1 VNVLKPHKRNDLL
14 ALVRADISFREIE
27 RRLGVRRE
35 TVSRYAREAGLR
47 EVDSKAATLEGMAT
61 GSACQKRPEEGTRPP
76 ASSEA
81 LPAKVPKRAQSA
93 CGPYQSW
100 IEKQI
105 LLGRNAMAIYQDLVE
120 RFGFC
125 HRYNSVKRFVR
136 CLKRKAPEVYDVLEF
151 LPGEEAQV
159 DYGQGALTLHP
170 KTGRYRRPR
179 LFIMTLRYSRRSFRK
194 VVWESSK
201 VIWARLHEEAFR
213 YFGGCPQ
220 YVVLDNLKE
229 GVIKP
234 DIYRPV
240 LNATYAAMLAHY
252 DVVAD
257 PARVEDPDRKGTVE
271 KAIDHTQSTCLKG
284 LKFDSIEAQNEKLM
298 SWEERWASKRVHGRA
313 KRQVEEMFQEEKP
326 HLKGLPLVG
335 FRYFDQEERT
345 VWSDTLIEVKGSYY
359 HAPPEFIGH
368 RIPIRIFESTI
379 EVLNPKTLEVVRR
392 HVRSHRKGK
401 YNIDD
406 KDRIFNPCRD
416 TYRLFQQAD
425 RIGEATGKL
434 SRLIFADEGRAG
446 QRRVMAL
453 VALDRKFPREEIER
467 ASALVLSR
475 GGRRGYFVKRLLQA
489 GAGSEGNGKN
499 SEVARPALGL
509 VQSHE
514 LIRDVEDYGA
524 FFLQHARLNPCN
536 NQKEN
541 HVNDHD

>member
-1 VNVLKPHKRNDLL
+1 VNVLKPHKRNDVL
-14 ALVRADISFREIE
+14 ALARANISFREIE

-35 TVSRYAREAGLR
+35 TVSRYAREAGLCK
-47 EVDSKAATLEGMAT
+47 VDSKAATGEEVAT
-61 GSACQKRPEEGTRPP
+61 GSAEQNRPEETTRPP
-76 ASSEA
+76 AFLEP
-81 LPAKVPKRAQSA
+81 LPAKVPKKAQSA
-93 CGPYQSW
+93 CGPYQKW
-100 IEKQI
+100 IEDQI

-120 RFGFC
+120 RFGFQ

-229 GVIKP
+229 GVLKP
-234 DIYRPV
+234 DIYKPL

-252 DVVAD
+252 GAIAD

-271 KAIDHTQSTCLKG
+271 KAVDHTQSTCLKG
-284 LKFDSIEAQNEKLM
+284 LKFDSIEEQNEKLM
-298 SWEERWASKRVHGRA
+298 SWEARWASKRVHGRA

-326 HLKGLPLVG
+326 HLKTLPPLG
-335 FRYFDQEERT
+335 FRYFEQEERT
-345 VWSDTLIEVKGSYY
+345 VWSDTLVEVKGSYY

-379 EVLNPKTLEVVRR
+379 EVLNPRTLEVVRR

-401 YNIDD
+401 FNIDD
-406 KDRIFNPCRD
+406 KDRVFNPCRD

-434 SRLIFADEGRAG
+434 ARLIFADEGRPG

-475 GGRRGYFVKRLLQA
+475 GGRRGYFVKRLLQSG
-489 GAGSEGNGKN
+489 GAAERTV
-499 SEVARPALGL
+499 EAAHPVPAL
-509 VQSHE
+509 VQSHK

-524 FFLQHARLNPCN
+524 FFSQHAR
-536 NQKEN
+536 
-541 HVNDHD
+541 